1 MIAEALLIM
10 TGIYLLCGM
19 VFAIPFVLVG
29 VNKID
34 PHAARASRGFRVL
47 IIPGTMFLWP
57 LLARR
62 WVLGIHEPPEENNPH
77 RCAARNQGSTRSEET
92 QPFAR
97 TSSWFTAV
105 LSCLFGLL
113 RASGRSADFQS
124 AVSPNSIRQRVGLAP
139 RVGFLRRPA
148 ECNSAIHQSTTL
160 RYGATLSTHVPGA
173 ERGKEGRT

>member
-77 RCAARNQGSTRSEET
+77 RCAARNARGSRREEAPFKSEIRNPKSEID
-92 QPFAR
+92 QSLV
-97 TSSWFTAV
+97 TSAATSRK
-105 LSCLFGLL
+105 GL
-113 RASGRSADFQS
+113 
-124 AVSPNSIRQRVGLAP
+124 
-139 RVGFLRRPA
+139 
-148 ECNSAIHQSTTL
+148 TL
-160 RYGATLSTHVPGA
+160 
-173 ERGKEGRT
+173 